1 MTGNQADGLRDAAA
15 WLKAFAEGDAAGFHA
30 IAMNC
35 NPVELVD
42 SLTAAFLWVIR
53 DQGLSLDAVI
63 QLMRNTANWQEGD
76 Q

>member
-1 MTGNQADGLRDAAA
+1 
-15 WLKAFAEGDAAGFHA
+15 
-30 IAMNC
+30 MNC